1 VAVAD
6 SLGGIAWSIRPA
18 QVRATLAAIELNW
31 PKEAPSL
38 ADVVNSFPLGKEA
51 LLHLL
56 SISSICGARLIQQP
70 AILLWLSD
78 PETCADRR
86 GYGRM
91 LTDLRNLVGRD
102 SVAEKNFRLLRWWKG
117 REMVRIAL
125 REVAA
130 VAPLEET
137 MIELSQLADICLTTV
152 YDHWNEE
159 LRQRSGSP
167 ASQFAIIGL
176 GKLGGREL
184 NHSSDVDL
192 VFVYSEEGELSP
204 RLSYHQWF
212 TRLGNKIT
220 ETFSASDPAGSLFRV
235 DLRLRPEGRAGPLVR
250 SLESM
255 ENYYAGF
262 GEMWERLAL
271 VKARWICG
279 DRELAYDFLRQ
290 LQPFVFP
297 KSPTRDLLDEVAAL
311 KERIERDIVG
321 FEERERNVKLGIGGI
336 REIEFVV
343 QALQLLHAARYPF
356 LQEAGTLKAIRGLA
370 ELEFLPNDDAEKLE
384 SAYCFLRRVEH
395 RLQIEAE
402 QQTHTVPEGGEAL
415 EILAASL
422 GFRSRTELLSSLRT
436 QMQAVRA
443 IFTRVVGETGPAGDL
458 LEGAF
463 VNFRDPIQAARM
475 FGQLGQSATGFHVA
489 PRTRQIF
496 RKLQPLLLDWLQRSP
511 DPDSTLTQFV
521 RFVEAYGFRSLLFE
535 LLAANPRLLE
545 LLIKAFNASEA
556 AGGWLIRRPQWLE
569 ELTRS
574 GMLDR
579 TFSLAQHRER
589 LYSLGASAENIDRV
603 RVYRQRE
610 LLRIL
615 LRDVLRLAPLPQLLA
630 EQNDLAEACLTHVDQ
645 LLNPERRVTIIA
657 MGKFGGREIGYGADL
672 DILFVG
678 QSHDQKPAQNLI
690 ASFAQTSGEG
700 RLGALDARLRP
711 DGEKGP
717 LVASLESFLSYY
729 SARAQFWEL
738 QSLTRARSISG
749 PLGFEFLALAHD
761 LWGKAGERSDLVR
774 QIENMLVRIANERGS
789 GNDFFDF
796 KTGIGGMIEAEFLIQ
811 ALQMQHRVWEPNSL
825 RAIEQLAGHGAIESG
840 DAARL
845 RKAYDFLRGCESTLR
860 RIHFTSVSTL
870 PTTHEEDDRFAR
882 RMNFRTIEEFRGP
895 YSRARET
902 IHSLRLR
909 YLTD

>member
-1 VAVAD
+1 MAVAE
-6 SLGGIAWSIRPA
+6 SLGAIAGAIRPA
-18 QVRATLAAIELNW
+18 QVQATLAAIESNW
-31 PKEAPSL
+31 PGEAPPL
-38 ADVVNSFPLGKEA
+38 AEVIARFPLGKEV
-51 LLHLL
+51 LFHLL
-56 SISSICGARLIQQP
+56 SVSNICCARLVQQP

-91 LTDLRNLVGRD
+91 LTELRNLVGKD
-102 SVAEKNFRLLRWWKG
+102 SVAENNFRFLRFWKG

-125 REVAA
+125 REVAGA
-130 VAPLEET
+130 APLEET

-152 YDHWNEE
+152 FDHWNEE

-167 ASQFAIIGL
+167 ESEFAIIGL

-192 VFVYSEEGELSP
+192 IFVYSEEGELNP

-220 ETFSASDPAGSLFRV
+220 ETFAASDPAGSLFRV

-290 LQPFVFP
+290 LQPFIFP
-297 KSPTRDLLDEVAAL
+297 KNPTPDLLDEVAGI

-321 FEERERNVKLGIGGI
+321 FDERERNVKLGIGGI

-370 ELEFLPNDDAEKLE
+370 ELEFLPNDDAGKLE
-384 SAYCFLRRVEH
+384 EAYRFLRRVEH

-402 QQTHTVPEGGEAL
+402 QQTHIVPERGEAL
-415 EILAASL
+415 EILARSL
-422 GFRSRTELLSSLRT
+422 GFGSGEELFAKLCAH
-436 QMQAVRA
+436 MQAVRRV
-443 IFTRVVGETGPAGDL
+443 FTRVVGETGPERDP

-463 VNFRDPIQAARM
+463 TNFRDPIQAAKI
-475 FGQLGQSATGFHVA
+475 FGQLGQSATSFHVA

-496 RKLQPLLLDWLQRSP
+496 RKLQPLLLQWLRRSP

-545 LLIKAFNASEA
+545 LLIKTFDASEA

-579 TFSLAQHRER
+579 TFNIAQHRER
-589 LYSLGASAENIDRV
+589 LHSLGATAANIDPV

-610 LLRIL
+610 LLRIF

-630 EQNDLAEACLTHVDQ
+630 EQNDLAEACLTHVDE
-645 LLNPERRVTIIA
+645 LLNPDGSLTIIA
-657 MGKFGGREIGYGADL
+657 LGKFGGRELGYGADL
-672 DILFVG
+672 DILFIG
-678 QSHDQKPAQNLI
+678 LDQRSAQNLI
-690 ASFAQTSGEG
+690 TSFAQTSGEG
-700 RLGALDARLRP
+700 RLGSLDARLRP

-717 LVASLESFLSYY
+717 LVASLESFLNYY

-738 QSLTRARSISG
+738 QSLTRARAISG
-749 PLGFEFLALAHD
+749 ALRFEFLAMARE
-761 LWGKAGERSDLVR
+761 LWGTAGERSDLIG
-774 QIENMLVRIANERGS
+774 QIENMLIRIANDRGS

-825 RAIEQLAGHGAIESG
+825 QAIERLARHGAIEPG
-840 DAARL
+840 DADNL
-845 RKAYDFLRGCESTLR
+845 RRAYEFLRNCESTLR
-860 RIHFTSVSTL
+860 RLHFISVSTL
-870 PTTHEEDDRFAR
+870 PATHAEENHFAR
-882 RMNFRTIEEFRGP
+882 RMNFGTIEDFRAP
-895 YSRARET
+895 YGRARET

-909 YLTD
+909 YLSE